1 MPAFWRV
8 LGLPGLADVHV
19 HFLPPRMLRRVWAY
33 FDEAGPLV
41 GVTWPIRYRWTDEE
55 RVALTRLEL
64 GPDWLRAVCWDNPAR
79 LFGDSHLA
87 PARELP
93 WRRSPDLNGEC

>member
-1 MPAFWRV
+1 VTSKDQPAAGRHPAAPAHDEDVPALWRA

-55 RVALTRLEL
+55 CVA
-64 GPDWLRAVCWDNPAR
+64 
-79 LFGDSHLA
+79 HLA
-87 PARELP
+87 SL
-93 WRRSPDLNGEC
+93 RR